1 MKFSTAHRNR
11 TIAGV
16 SSMTTG
22 HSILVTGGAGYLGSI
37 LVPELLAAG
46 HKVTVLDN
54 FMYQQNSL
62 AQVCADPNFDVI
74 NGDARQECILK
85 PLVAKAD
92 YVFPL
97 AALVGA
103 PLCDKD
109 PVAATSTNRDAI
121 ANL

>member
-1 MKFSTAHRNR
+1 MA
-11 TIAGV
+11 
-16 SSMTTG
+16 TG
-22 HSILVTGGAGYLGSI
+22 QSILVTGGAGYLGSI
-37 LVPELLAAG
+37 LAPALLAAG

-54 FMYQQNSL
+54 FMYLQNSL
-62 AQVCADPNFDVI
+62 AAACADGNFDVV
-74 NGDARQECILK
+74 NGDARKTETLK

-109 PVAATSTNRDAI
+109 PIAATSTNRDAI
-121 ANL
+121 TTLCKMLSKDQ